1 MTDMSTL
8 SFTVVPNRDLTAQQ
22 RDRILSLCSQAYE
35 EDFSPYM
42 ELLGDAT
49 HLMVSEEGEL
59 VSHAAWLPRELRA
72 EGLPPLRSAYVEAMA
87 TLPERQGKGY
97 GCAVLSTIP
106 ALIGDDYDIAALSPS
121 EADFYARRG
130 WELWLGPL
138 AYQHREGLVE
148 TPEEEVMIYRL
159 FHTPSALDI
168 SASLETDWRPGEV
181 W

>member
-1 MTDMSTL
+1 MSSL
-8 SFTVVPNRDLTAQQ
+8 SFAVVPNRDLTAQQ
-22 RDRILSLCSQAYE
+22 RDHILSLCTQAYE
-35 EDFSPYM
+35 EDFSPYLD
-42 ELLGDAT
+42 LLDDAT

-59 VSHAAWLPRELRA
+59 VSHVAWLPRELRV
-72 EGLPPLRSAYVEAMA
+72 EGLPPLRSAYIEAMA
-87 TLPERQGKGY
+87 TLPGLQGKGY
-97 GCAVLSTIP
+97 GSAALTAVP

-138 AYQHREGLVE
+138 AYQENGSLVE

-159 FHTPSALDI
+159 FHTPSALDL
-168 SASLETDWRPGEV
+168 SGSLETDWRPGEV